1 MHANISCFFF
11 RLLKFNH
18 TLNHCK
24 QQVGLS
30 RHIHAKSIYKCVKN
44 DTLCGDWEGRIWT
57 PISKCPYR
65 QFTAEQAR
73 RCLNNKT
80 LLFTGDSQIRDLGVA
95 VGLFLQGQTVEE
107 SHNVKFDKKANSIW
121 DNCTMIPYFHSWGR
135 KNRRGVNDYNGYLFP
150 KYEIA
155 QKHPDWNW
163 QVQVWEI
170 YCNEMIHAGGLADV
184 LHNRMMR
191 ENNGSIQFRHIDLG
205 FWNHGLHDWGWWDRP
220 PFGPNFYNTMVR
232 QWLEMKDTVPT
243 PTVWVSMNNNCRALI
258 NEVIVGTQKA
268 DNQVKM
274 IDEVIFQAKSC
285 YILCMI

>member
-1 MHANISCFFF
+1 
-11 RLLKFNH
+11 LKLNH
-18 TLNHCK
+18 TLHHCK
-24 QQVGLS
+24 QQAGVS
-30 RHIHAKSIYKCVKN
+30 RHAHAKGIFKCVKN
-44 DTLCGDWEGRIWT
+44 DTLCGEWEGRKWT

-73 RCLNNKT
+73 RCLHNKT

-95 VGLFLQGQTVEE
+95 VGLFLQGQTVEY
-107 SHNVKFDKKANSIW
+107 SPDIKFDKRANSIW
-121 DNCTMIPYFHSWGR
+121 DNCTMIPYFHSWGK

-150 KYEIA
+150 KHELV
-155 QKHPDWNW
+155 QQHPDWNW

-170 YCNEMIHAGGLADV
+170 YCNEMIHAGSLQDV
-184 LHNRMMR
+184 LHNRMMS
-191 ENNGSIQFRHIDLG
+191 ENNGSIQFRPIDLG

-220 PFGPNFYNTMVR
+220 PFGVNYFNTMVR

-268 DNQVKM
+268 DNQALM
-274 IDEVIFQAKSC
+274 IDEVMLQKFLIRSSMFPRSV
-285 YILCMI
+285 